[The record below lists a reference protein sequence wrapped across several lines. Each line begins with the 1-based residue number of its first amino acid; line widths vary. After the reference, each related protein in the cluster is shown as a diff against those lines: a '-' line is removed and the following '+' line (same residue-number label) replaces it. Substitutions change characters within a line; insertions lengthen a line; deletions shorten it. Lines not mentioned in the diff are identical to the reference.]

1 MAKLALSLL
10 PLLVLLAPSTSLG
23 QSPAS
28 APGQRLFGTD
38 EAPPPGAPPSGP
50 RIVMRLEYTP
60 AEGCPE
66 DQVVRAS
73 ISAQVRR
80 WDPFAPNAPWRLV
93 AIVSRSG
100 TGFAGT
106 AELRDVT
113 GAVEWSRVLAP
124 RARCFDLVEDLAVTL
139 ALRINPP
146 APPSPS
152 APASPSPP
160 PSLPVPPSAPSPDPS
175 PPLPPTR
182 RTTFRAGLG
191 TWLDLATAPRPAF
204 GLTLDL
210 GVRYAWFSVAG
221 ELRWDPPAGATTNGV
236 DASTALV
243 TGALVPC
250 GHASWFVGCL
260 VAELG
265 QIRGSVAA
273 ISATPDHQATLYGR
287 AGTRLGV
294 EIPIVRDRLFVR
306 LAANLLGAPVA
317 PRLRLLEPGR
327 PPQVVWESSAFTGGF
342 GAGLGASF

>member
-1 MAKLALSLL
+1 
-10 PLLVLLAPSTSLG
+10 
-23 QSPAS
+23 
-28 APGQRLFGTD
+28 
-38 EAPPPGAPPSGP
+38 
-50 RIVMRLEYTP
+50 MRLEYTP
-60 AEGCPE
+60 AEGCPD

-80 WDPFAPNAPWRLV
+80 WDPFASNAPWRLV
-93 AIVSRSG
+93 VVVSRSG

-113 GAVEWSRVLAP
+113 GAVEWSRLLAP

-146 APPSPS
+146 APPPPSPS
-152 APASPSPP
+152 APTLPSPGLPP
-160 PSLPVPPSAPSPDPS
+160 PSTPSPDPS
-175 PPLPPTR
+175 LHPPPAR
-182 RTTFRAGLG
+182 RATFRAGLG

-204 GLTLDL
+204 GLTVDL

-221 ELRWDPPAGATTNGV
+221 ELRWDPPAGAATNGA

-250 GHASWFVGCL
+250 GHVSWFVGCL

-265 QIRGSVAA
+265 QLRGTVVAT
-273 ISATPDHQATLYGR
+273 SATPDHQATLYGR
-287 AGTRLGV
+287 AGARLGV

-317 PRLRLLEPGR
+317 PRLRLLESGR